1 VSYLPRL
8 LALTT
13 ALLLAPLARGEA
25 PNPDLPRA
33 RVLIDALRYPEASRA
48 LEAARARPGND
59 RDTLLQIL
67 ELQGLVAAML
77 NQPAKAR
84 TAFQTLL
91 VLSPEHRLEG
101 EYAPRV
107 MTPFFEA
114 KAWVAD
120 NSALVWEASPMT
132 DETPTPAQLLVR
144 VTADPLKLVQTVR
157 FHMRAPGTAWIQ
169 QEYPLAQDRAVVD
182 VHVARVQWW
191 AELLDE
197 RQAVLGLVGSADAPL
212 PRPAPRPQALDLALT
227 KPADNA
233 GLEKAPTSPLRTLAY
248 VSLAVAAGSGVA
260 GGYFGLQS
268 RSARAEVEGAAV
280 NDQGLTTGL
289 TQREA
294 YALDEKARSNAR
306 MANVLFAV
314 AGAAAVAGGTLW
326 VLGAPVTVQATPAGV
341 TVGGELP

>member
-1 VSYLPRL
+1 MSYLPRL
-8 LALTT
+8 IALTT
-13 ALLLAPLARGEA
+13 ALLLAPLARGEE

-33 RVLIDALRYPEASRA
+33 RVLIDALRYPDASRA
-48 LEAARARPGND
+48 LDAARARPGND

-67 ELQGLVAAML
+67 ELQGVVAAML

-91 VLSPEHRLEG
+91 VLSPERRLEG

-120 NSALVWEASPMT
+120 NSALLWEASPMT
-132 DETPTPAQLLVR
+132 DEGPAPDQLLVR
-144 VTADPLKLVQTVR
+144 VTADPLKLVRTAR
-157 FHMRAPGTAWIQ
+157 FHLRAPGAEWSQ
-169 QEYPLAQDRAVVD
+169 QEQPLAQGQAAVE
-182 VHVARVQWW
+182 AKGTRVQWW

-197 RQAVLGLVGSADAPL
+197 RQAVLARIGSAETPL
-212 PRPAPRPQALDLALT
+212 PLPVPKPKALDLALT

-233 GLEKAPTSPLRTLAY
+233 GLEKTATSPLRPLAY
-248 VSLAVAAGSGVA
+248 VSMAVAAGSGAA
-260 GGYFGLQS
+260 GTYFGLRA
-268 RSARAEVEGAAV
+268 RSARADVEGATV

-294 YALDEKARSNAR
+294 YALDERARSSAKV
-306 MANVLFAV
+306 ANVLFAV

-326 VLGAPVTVQATPAGV
+326 VLGKPVTVQASPAGV